1 MPNRIASIHAFK
13 RETAS
18 KLRFLGL
25 TSFLGLASA
34 GHALSQDTD
43 REPAPASTT
52 AQDPNPQKQANPETA
67 EGGTNEARGAL
78 ETATTPEQQAKITA
92 LIEQLGEPKF
102 SQRENASSQL
112 LQIGVPALQS
122 LRKQLQVTT
131 DQDTKSRISEL
142 VDRLVDGQIE
152 IKIEDFL
159 AMKDV
164 NFEGWAEIKHILKED
179 SIPIRKLFINLVQ
192 DHPAVPESMQRRLT
206 TRDRSIALEKV
217 IAKVQETQ
225 NRRFPTNAD
234 AFALLL
240 PLTDPNVKMPSACE
254 PLVFRVLQCKTGTD
268 LRKNTRLFPPYS
280 MLLDIWMRQTS
291 VENREVVFFYGM
303 DWNLREASRL
313 LAHDTIV
320 NHKDVSVD
328 ALAASLQAM
337 ARFGNQSDLL
347 AISTLLSDPRS
358 VTGASFT
365 AQGRI
370 KNQLGDLAIASI
382 ACILGVDLEDVGFK
396 GVKRDPKRGF
406 LIAEIGFP
414 EKAPEKRAA
423 ALKMV
428 KAILD
433 TIPTPPPRFGQ

>member
-1 MPNRIASIHAFK
+1 MPNRITSIHAFK
-13 RETAS
+13 RATAS
-18 KLRFLGL
+18 RLRFLGL
-25 TSFLGLASA
+25 ALFLGLASA

-43 REPAPASTT
+43 REPAPAPTT
-52 AQDPNPQKQANPETA
+52 AQDPNPQKQANRETP
-67 EGGTNEARGAL
+67 EGGTNEASDAV

-112 LQIGVPALQS
+112 LQIGVPALPS

-164 NFEGWAEIKHILKED
+164 NFEGWAEIKQILKED

-192 DHPAVPESMQRRLT
+192 DHPAVPESMQRQLT
-206 TRDRSIALEKV
+206 TRDRSIALEKA
-217 IAKVQETQ
+217 IATVQETQ

-254 PLVFRVLQCKTGTD
+254 PLIFRVLQCKTGTD

-280 MLLDIWMRQTS
+280 RLLDKWMRQTS
-291 VENREVVFFYGM
+291 IENRELVFFYGM

-313 LAHDTIV
+313 LAHDTIA

-370 KNQLGDLAIASI
+370 ENQLGDLAIASI

-433 TIPTPPPRFGQ
+433 TIPTPAPRFGQ

>member
-1 MPNRIASIHAFK
+1 MPNSIASIRALN
-13 RETAS
+13 RS
-18 KLRFLGL
+18 
-25 TSFLGLASA
+25 SASA
-34 GHALSQDTD
+34 VLLLWLACFLWLACSGQVLSQDTKD
-43 REPAPASTT
+43 ATTPTANT
-52 AQDPNPQKQANPETA
+52 AQDPNTQQTSSQQTLADGADET
-67 EGGTNEARGAL
+67 TP
-78 ETATTPEQQAKITA
+78 TPEQQAKINA
-92 LIEQLGEPKF
+92 LIEQLAAPNF
-102 SQRENASSQL
+102 LLRENASSEL
-112 LQIGVPALQS
+112 FQIGVPALRS

-142 VDRLVDGQIE
+142 VDRLIDGLIE
-152 IKIEDFL
+152 VKTEDFL

-164 NFEGWAEIKHILKED
+164 NFEGWAEIKNILKED
-179 SIPIRKLFINLVQ
+179 SFTTRQLFINLVQ
-192 DHPAVPESMQRRLT
+192 DHPAVPESMQWQLT
-206 TRDRSIALEKV
+206 TRDRSIALEKA
-217 IAKVQETQ
+217 IATVQATQ

-254 PLVFRVLQCKTGTD
+254 LLILRVLQCETGTG

-280 MLLDIWMRQTS
+280 MLLDKWMRQTS
-291 VENREVVFFYGM
+291 IENREKVFLYGM

-313 LAHDTIV
+313 LAHDTIA
-320 NHKDVSVD
+320 NHKNVSFH

-347 AISTLLSDPRS
+347 AISTLLSNPRS
-358 VTGASFT
+358 STEASFT

-370 KNQLGDLAIASI
+370 ETQLGDLAIASI

-406 LIAEIGFP
+406 LTAEIGFP

-433 TIPTPPPRFGQ
+433 TIPTPAPRFGQ